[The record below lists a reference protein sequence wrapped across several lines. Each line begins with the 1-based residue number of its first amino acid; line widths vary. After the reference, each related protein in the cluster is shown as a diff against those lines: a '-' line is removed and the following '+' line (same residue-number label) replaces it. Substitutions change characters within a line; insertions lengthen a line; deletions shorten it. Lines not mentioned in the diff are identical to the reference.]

1 MDFSGR
7 KRSITRSEETEAKY
21 QGSSAAVAHDGRVT
35 AVQATPD
42 GLHWLTA
49 ATDSRV
55 RLWETDAFRR
65 GSLAVSD
72 HGSEIPFRML

>member
-1 MDFSGR
+1 MRNIAEEEG
-7 KRSITRSEETEAKY
+7 SEAEH
-21 QGSSAAVAHDGRVT
+21 QHSSCAVAHDGRVT

-55 RLWETDAFRR
+55 RLWESDTFR
-65 GSLAVSD
+65 
-72 HGSEIPFRML
+72 